1 VRHYDYEACAII
13 DGDIARTEAHTD
25 EDIVREVR
33 NKNGKLDPDEGGGGG
48 GGENTDEAERE
59 KTERK
64 NQLCQFPV

>member
-1 VRHYDYEACAII
+1 MRHYDYEACAII

-33 NKNGKLDPDEGGGGG
+33 NKNGKLDPEEGG
-48 GGENTDEAERE
+48 GGENKDEAERE